1 VTAVPRGPRL
11 HWRWSRPASWQ
22 VTLAAALLA
31 LGFLIAVQFQSEAPR
46 SRYST
51 QERPPLVE
59 TALELSARQ
68 QALKDDIVALRSQI
82 QQLEKNVSADDAT
95 LAGLNDELVQAR
107 IAAGLIELSGPGV
120 ALQLDDAHGPLPP
133 DASAADYRV
142 QAEDLRD
149 LLAALWLSGAE
160 AIAINGERVSV
171 TTSVSDI
178 GGTVLVNSAY
188 LAPPYVVR
196 AIGGGDLYDRLIAS
210 DGLRQLLDGGM
221 QPFGLDLRA
230 GPLDDVDV
238 PAYSG
243 NVRLV
248 EARPEASPSP
258 TLPPGAAP

>member
-1 VTAVPRGPRL
+1 MTGL
-11 HWRWSRPASWQ
+11 HLGLQWRRPASWQ
-22 VTLAAALLA
+22 VTLALALLA
-31 LGFLIAVQFQSEAPR
+31 LGFLVAVQFQSETPR
-46 SRYST
+46 ARYST

-82 QQLEKNVSADDAT
+82 QQLENDVSADDAVV
-95 LAGLNDELVQAR
+95 AGLNDQLVQAR
-107 IAAGLIELSGPGV
+107 IAAGLVALSGPGV

-133 DASAADYRV
+133 DASASDVRV

-160 AIAINGERVSV
+160 AVAINGERVTV
-171 TTSVSDI
+171 TTPITDI
-178 GGTVLVNSAY
+178 GGTVLVNSTY

-196 AIGGGDLYDRLIAS
+196 AIGAAGLYDRLVAS
-210 DGLRQLLDGGM
+210 DGLRQLLDTRV

-230 GPLDDVDV
+230 GPLDEVDV

-243 NVRLV
+243 NARLV
-248 EARPEASPSP
+248 EARPEASASPSA
-258 TLPPGAAP
+258 PPGVTP